1 MAILTLSGRTA
12 FAIAVVA
19 QPLHLAWGSGDPAW
33 DAAAVPEPN
42 TATGLVAEL
51 GRRAAALVEYCT
63 PNSGGSIQVPQ
74 GNFAVSA
81 TPTNNIHLRFNFDYA
96 DAPAASIREVGVFLG
111 TTIKAGTPAGQLYFQ
126 PSDLQSAGTLVSLQ
140 RLPKIVRSSLTRQS
154 FDFVLTL

>member
-12 FAIAVVA
+12 FAIAVIA

-33 DAAAVPEPN
+33 DAVPVAEPN

-51 GRRAAALVEYCT
+51 GRRASALKEYCVEDDNG
-63 PNSGGSIQVPQ
+63 PIQVPQ
-74 GNFAVSA
+74 GKFSPSV
-81 TPTNNIHLRFNFDYA
+81 TPTNNLHLRFNFDYA
-96 DAPAASIREVGVFLG
+96 DAPTANIREVGVFLG
-111 TTIKAGTPAGQLYFQ
+111 TAIKAGVPSGQLYFQ